1 MMSAKRQADKQ
12 NFNDYDRKADL
23 SAAAKRSIAGGE
35 ESSDQK
41 MVVGLSGKEEEDDHF
56 SSLMNIPNN
65 QNDIMEFEF
74 FMNNIQSNLKEKE
87 AKK

>member
-1 MMSAKRQADKQ
+1 
-12 NFNDYDRKADL
+12 
-23 SAAAKRSIAGGE
+23 
-35 ESSDQK
+35 